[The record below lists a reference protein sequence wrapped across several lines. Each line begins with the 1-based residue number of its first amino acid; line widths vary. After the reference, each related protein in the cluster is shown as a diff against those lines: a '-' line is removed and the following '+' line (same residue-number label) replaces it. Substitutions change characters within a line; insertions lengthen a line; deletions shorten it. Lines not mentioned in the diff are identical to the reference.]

1 MRGTSRGGFAGVP
14 NALNLELCLSVFFK
28 SLSLSL
34 RASWCWRVVLQCSK
48 SQFSVFFKSLS
59 LSLRGVGVLCCTAVR
74 ARAPLAEPFFPAA
87 LGVAA
92 ALYNLRA
99 WVSCVVS
106 PSGENPKPLS
116 LSYSASPVRFATFL
130 AAVHCL
136 CVCCNSHTR
145 LNSVSMRRYIMLLYS
160 RIHQRDDASR
170 LRRVE
175 RSRILLLFWRLG
187 LRRRPLALSLLTAI

>member
-1 MRGTSRGGFAGVP
+1 
-14 NALNLELCLSVFFK
+14 
-28 SLSLSL
+28 
-34 RASWCWRVVLQCSK
+34 
-48 SQFSVFFKSLS
+48 
-59 LSLRGVGVLCCTAVR
+59 VGVLCCTAIR

-99 WVSCVVS
+99 WVSCIVS
-106 PSGENPKPLS
+106 PSGENPGPLS
-116 LSYSASPVRFATFL
+116 LSYLASPVRFATFL
-130 AAVHCL
+130 AAI
-136 CVCCNSHTR
+136 SHTR
-145 LNSVSMRRYIMLLYS
+145 LNSVSIRRYIMLLYS
-160 RIHQRDDASR
+160 KIHQRDNAWR